1 LDFLSDDLCLWLF
14 DAYLKH
20 SQHDKAMLILGYRTS
35 IMNISSFFFSV
46 GGVIESNDKGF
57 MNFVKIQMQNNLSA
71 IDYPLKH
78 NWINLLTNR
87 INDWIYHYTFSLTL
101 NWILLM
107 SSSQITPTCF
117 KWSKTGIG
125 NELIILGM

>member
-1 LDFLSDDLCLWLF
+1 MEKNSNKNYQDLFNKLSDLSTSKNTLKTMIKSKQLDFLSDDLCLWLF

-46 GGVIESNDKGF
+46 AGVIESKDKGF

-87 INDWIYHYTFSLTL
+87 IND
-101 NWILLM
+101 
-107 SSSQITPTCF
+107 
-117 KWSKTGIG
+117 
-125 NELIILGM
+125 

>member
-1 LDFLSDDLCLWLF
+1 MEKNSNKNYQDLFNKLSDLSTSKNILNMMIKLKQLDLLSDDLCLWLF
-14 DAYLKH
+14 DVYLKH

-46 GGVIESNDKGF
+46 AGVIESKDKGF

-71 IDYPLKH
+71 IDYHLKH

-87 INDWIYHYTFSLTL
+87 IND
-101 NWILLM
+101 
-107 SSSQITPTCF
+107 
-117 KWSKTGIG
+117 
-125 NELIILGM
+125 

>member
-1 LDFLSDDLCLWLF
+1 MEKNSDKNYQDLFNKLSDLSTSKNTLKMMIKLKQLDFLSDDLCLWLF

-46 GGVIESNDKGF
+46 AGVIESKDKGF

-87 INDWIYHYTFSLTL
+87 IND
-101 NWILLM
+101 
-107 SSSQITPTCF
+107 
-117 KWSKTGIG
+117 
-125 NELIILGM
+125 

>member
-1 LDFLSDDLCLWLF
+1 MEKNSNKNYQDLFNKLSDLSTSINTLQTMIKSKSLDFLSDDLCLWLF

-46 GGVIESNDKGF
+46 AGVIESNNKGF
-57 MNFVKIQMQNNLSA
+57 MNFVKIQMQNDLSA

-87 INDWIYHYTFSLTL
+87 IND
-101 NWILLM
+101 
-107 SSSQITPTCF
+107 
-117 KWSKTGIG
+117 
-125 NELIILGM
+125 

>member
-1 LDFLSDDLCLWLF
+1 LS
-14 DAYLKH
+14 
-20 SQHDKAMLILGYRTS
+20 YRTS

-46 GGVIESNDKGF
+46 AGVIESNDKGF

-87 INDWIYHYTFSLTL
+87 IND
-101 NWILLM
+101 
-107 SSSQITPTCF
+107 
-117 KWSKTGIG
+117 
-125 NELIILGM
+125 

>member
-1 LDFLSDDLCLWLF
+1 MEKSSNKNYQDLFNKLSDLSTSINTLKMVIKLKQLEFLSDDLCLWLF

-20 SQHDKAMLILGYRTS
+20 SQHDKVMLILSYRTS

-46 GGVIESNDKGF
+46 AGVIESNDKGF

-87 INDWIYHYTFSLTL
+87 IND
-101 NWILLM
+101 
-107 SSSQITPTCF
+107 
-117 KWSKTGIG
+117 
-125 NELIILGM
+125 

>member
-1 LDFLSDDLCLWLF
+1 MEKNSNKIYQDLFNKLSDLSTSKNTLKMMIKSKQLDFLSDDLCLWLF

-46 GGVIESNDKGF
+46 GGVIESKDKGF

-87 INDWIYHYTFSLTL
+87 IND
-101 NWILLM
+101 
-107 SSSQITPTCF
+107 
-117 KWSKTGIG
+117 
-125 NELIILGM
+125 

>member
-1 LDFLSDDLCLWLF
+1 MEKISNKNYQDLFNKLYDLSTSKNTLNTMIKSKQLDFLSDDLCLWLF

-46 GGVIESNDKGF
+46 AGVIESKDKGF

-87 INDWIYHYTFSLTL
+87 IND
-101 NWILLM
+101 
-107 SSSQITPTCF
+107 
-117 KWSKTGIG
+117 
-125 NELIILGM
+125 

>member
-1 LDFLSDDLCLWLF
+1 MEKNSNKNYQDLFNKLSDLSTSKNTLNTMIKSKQLDFLSDDLCLWLF

-46 GGVIESNDKGF
+46 AGVIESKDKGF

-87 INDWIYHYTFSLTL
+87 IND
-101 NWILLM
+101 
-107 SSSQITPTCF
+107 
-117 KWSKTGIG
+117 
-125 NELIILGM
+125 